1 MKATEG
7 TVGRVFVLRLEDGD
21 LIPDCIEQFAREKNV
36 VAGYVL
42 LIGGMV
48 AGSVVAGPRDFVSMP
63 PDPLLLPVDGPH
75 EVIGVGLIAP
85 DDGGTPRLHVHGALG
100 RAGNTLTGCLRNGVR
115 TWFMAEAVLCEIVAG
130 SVRRRPDPRSGLSLL
145 DFD

>member
-7 TVGRVFVLRLEDGD
+7 TVGRVFVLRLEDND
-21 LIPDCIEQFAREKNV
+21 LIPDCIEQFAIEKNV
-36 VAGYVL
+36 MTVYVL
-42 LIGGMV
+42 LIGGMG
-48 AGSVVAGPRDFVSMP
+48 AGSVVAGPRDFVAMP
-63 PDPLLLPVDGPH
+63 PDL
-75 EVIGVGLIAP
+75 GVGLIAP

-130 SVRRRPDPRSGLSLL
+130 SVRRQPDARSGLSLL
-145 DFD
+145 NFD